1 MKLSF
6 YLENVYDADLF
17 LEKGSLMI
25 FFKCTSSETEM
36 KKKFYRNQF
45 MFLCCLN
52 D

>member
-36 KKKFYRNQF
+36 KKSFIEIN
-45 MFLCCLN
+45 LCSYVV
-52 D
+52 

>member
-36 KKKFYRNQF
+36 KNSFIEIN
-45 MFLCCLN
+45 LCSYVV
-52 D
+52 